1 MQQLHRSVFKP
12 LHQVAQ
18 GSTEPTRSL
27 RNSIARLVLTA
38 FGVVIIRRSET
49 KVKRTELK
57 LNVRVGVILSR
68 RKLQGARLPLSCQ
81 TELFFNKYK
90 IDPKRLFYIHRMAG
104 DNCLSNELND
114 LLLSK
119 DITGFWHTWNAKMC
133 HSGVSPVIDGVTD
146 SSTIADKFAQM
157 FKSNCLAPS
166 NDYPCEGSVRDQF
179 PISLNNGGLER
190 LEIAT
195 VDHCI
200 AIMKKGKAPG
210 ADGIETEHLIHAHP
224 LLVMQLCIL
233 FNIMLQHAV
242 VPNAFHHGIIV
253 PVVKDRRGDATDIN
267 NYRAITLSPCI
278 SKLFELCIIELY
290 GDKLVSCPATVRF

>member
-90 IDPKRLFYIHRMAG
+90 IDPKRLFY
-104 DNCLSNELND
+104 
-114 LLLSK
+114 
-119 DITGFWHTWNAKMC
+119 KM
-133 HSGVSPVIDGVTD
+133 IFFRRQT
-146 SSTIADKFAQM
+146 T
-157 FKSNCLAPS
+157 
-166 NDYPCEGSVRDQF
+166 
-179 PISLNNGGLER
+179 
-190 LEIAT
+190 
-195 VDHCI
+195 
-200 AIMKKGKAPG
+200 
-210 ADGIETEHLIHAHP
+210 
-224 LLVMQLCIL
+224 
-233 FNIMLQHAV
+233 MLKRFSQRKV
-242 VPNAFHHGIIV
+242 IIV
-253 PVVKDRRGDATDIN
+253 IFLYCTYRKIYFTRGNT
-267 NYRAITLSPCI
+267 
-278 SKLFELCIIELY
+278 IEL
-290 GDKLVSCPATVRF
+290 

>member
-90 IDPKRLFYIHRMAG
+90 IDPKRLFYTA
-104 DNCLSNELND
+104 
-114 LLLSK
+114 LL
-119 DITGFWHTWNAKMC
+119 
-133 HSGVSPVIDGVTD
+133 
-146 SSTIADKFAQM
+146 
-157 FKSNCLAPS
+157 
-166 NDYPCEGSVRDQF
+166 
-179 PISLNNGGLER
+179 
-190 LEIAT
+190 
-195 VDHCI
+195 
-200 AIMKKGKAPG
+200 IMS
-210 ADGIETEHLIHAHP
+210 HA
-224 LLVMQLCIL
+224 
-233 FNIMLQHAV
+233 
-242 VPNAFHHGIIV
+242 
-253 PVVKDRRGDATDIN
+253 
-267 NYRAITLSPCI
+267 
-278 SKLFELCIIELY
+278 
-290 GDKLVSCPATVRF
+290 